1 MARFQ
6 TKSRL
11 EDLADV
17 NLIGIGAYKFLI
29 LDVRDIKRAR
39 HKKILYADRC
49 ELSMPR
55 PYFEDILQGYI
66 KHHLPEN
73 MIVRDTKG
81 GGRLWHDAT
90 KIVAFGGSPAYGD
103 ANPELVTRL
112 LRAYARQQAKRLE
125 VMMGETYIPVMNTD
139 YEW

>member
-73 MIVRDTKG
+73 MIVRDTK
-81 GGRLWHDAT
+81 RRRKAM
-90 KIVAFGGSPAYGD
+90 
-103 ANPELVTRL
+103 
-112 LRAYARQQAKRLE
+112 ARRHQDCGVWRKPCIRRC
-125 VMMGETYIPVMNTD
+125 
-139 YEW
+139 

>member
-49 ELSMPR
+49 ELSMPG

-73 MIVRDTKG
+73 MIVRHKKAEEG
-81 GGRLWHDAT
+81 GTTPPRLWRLAEALHTEMLTPNWSPDCCARMQ
-90 KIVAFGGSPAYGD
+90 GSKQNGS
-103 ANPELVTRL
+103 
-112 LRAYARQQAKRLE
+112 KS
-125 VMMGETYIPVMNTD
+125 
-139 YEW
+139 